1 MKHLITAVVTVTMAA
16 LLSACAS
23 GPSVSV
29 AVTNR
34 PVAQDSVP
42 AKVEVFRSA
51 EKVYAMASVTGEL
64 TAPATLQARWYNG
77 DTKRTTSKP
86 ATVSRAPGIASF
98 IVPASTLGNGACRV
112 DIYMN
117 DVKVGSQKFTVGGN

>member
-1 MKHLITAVVTVTMAA
+1 MKLLITAVAMAA

-42 AKVEVFRSA
+42 TKVEVFRSA
-51 EKVYAMASVTGEL
+51 EKVYAMVSVTGEL
-64 TAPATLQARWYNG
+64 TAPATLQAKWYNG
-77 DTKRTTSKP
+77 ATVRSTSKP
-86 ATVSRAPGIASF
+86 QTVARTPAVASF
-98 IVPASTLGNGACRV
+98 IIPASTLGDGACNV

-117 DVKVGSQKFTVGGN
+117 DVKVGSQKFTVGSN

>member
-1 MKHLITAVVTVTMAA
+1 MKHLITVAAMAA

-42 AKVEVFRSA
+42 TKVEVFRSA
-51 EKVYAMASVTGEL
+51 EKIYAMATVTGEL
-64 TAPATLQARWYNG
+64 AAPATLQAKWYNG
-77 DTKRTTSKP
+77 DITRSTSKP
-86 ATVSRAPGIASF
+86 QTVKLTPGVASF
-98 IVPASTLGNGACRV
+98 IIPASTLGDGSCRV

-117 DVKVGSQKFTVGGN
+117 DAKVGSQKFTVGSN

>member
-1 MKHLITAVVTVTMAA
+1 M
-16 LLSACAS
+16 LSACAS

-29 AVTNR
+29 AVTNH

-42 AKVEVFRSA
+42 AQVEVFRAA

-64 TAPATLQARWYNG
+64 TAPATLQAKWYNG
-77 DTKRTTSKP
+77 DIKRSTSKP
-86 ATVSRAPGIASF
+86 VTLSRAPGVASF
-98 IVPASTLGNGACRV
+98 IVPASTLGSGACSV

-117 DVKVGSQKFTVGGN
+117 EVKVGSQKFTVGGN

>member
-1 MKHLITAVVTVTMAA
+1 MKLLITAVAMAA

-42 AKVEVFRSA
+42 TKVEVFRSG
-51 EKVYAMASVTGEL
+51 EKVYAMASVRGEL

-77 DTKRTTSKP
+77 DTKRSISKP

-98 IVPASTLGNGACRV
+98 IVPAATLGEGACRV
-112 DIYMN
+112 DIYLN
-117 DVKVGSQKFTVGGN
+117 DAKVGSQAFTVGGN

>member
-1 MKHLITAVVTVTMAA
+1 MKYLITAVAMAA

-42 AKVEVFRSA
+42 TKVEVFRSA
-51 EKVYAMASVTGEL
+51 EKIYAMASVTGEL
-64 TAPATLQARWYNG
+64 AAPATLQARWYSG

-86 ATVSRAPGIASF
+86 ATVGRAPGMASF
-98 IVPASTLGNGACRV
+98 IVPAATLGNGPGRV

-117 DVKVGSQKFTVGGN
+117 DVKVGSQTFTVGSN

>member
-1 MKHLITAVVTVTMAA
+1 MKHLITAVALAA

-42 AKVEVFRSA
+42 TKVEVFRSA
-51 EKVYAMASVTGEL
+51 EKIYAMASVSGEL

-77 DTKRTTSKP
+77 DTKRSTSKP
-86 ATVSRAPGIASF
+86 ATVSRSPGVATF
-98 IVPASTLGNGACRV
+98 IVPAATLGNGAGRV

-117 DVKVGSQKFTVGGN
+117 DVKVGSQTFTVGSN

>member
-1 MKHLITAVVTVTMAA
+1 MKHLISAAVSVSMVA

-42 AKVEVFRSA
+42 TKVEVFRSA
-51 EKVYAMASVTGEL
+51 EKVFAMATVTGDL
-64 TAPATLQARWYNG
+64 ASPATLQAKWYNG
-77 DTKRTTSKP
+77 ATVRSTSKP
-86 ATVSRAPGIASF
+86 RTVARTPGVASF
-98 IVPASTLGNGACRV
+98 IVPASTLGDGACSV

>member
-1 MKHLITAVVTVTMAA
+1 MKRLLFAVAA
-16 LLSACAS
+16 ASLLSACAS

-42 AKVEVFRSA
+42 TKVEVFRSA
-51 EKVYAMASVTGEL
+51 EKVYAMTTVTGDL
-64 TAPATLQARWYNG
+64 ASPATLQAKWYNG
-77 DTKRTTSKP
+77 ATVRSTSKP
-86 ATVSRAPGIASF
+86 QTVARTPAVASF
-98 IVPASTLGNGACRV
+98 IVPASTLGDGACRV

>member
-1 MKHLITAVVTVTMAA
+1 MKHLISTVALAA
-16 LLSACAS
+16 LLSACAG

-42 AKVEVFRSA
+42 TKVEVFRSA
-51 EKVYAMASVTGEL
+51 EKVFAMATVTGDL
-64 TAPATLQARWYNG
+64 ASPATLQAKWYNG
-77 DTKRTTSKP
+77 TTVRSTSKP
-86 ATVSRAPGIASF
+86 QTVARTPGVASF
-98 IVPASTLGNGACRV
+98 VVPASTLGDGACNV

-117 DVKVGSQKFTVGGN
+117 DVKVGGQKFTVGGN

>member
-1 MKHLITAVVTVTMAA
+1 MKRLLFAVAA
-16 LLSACAS
+16 ASLLSACAS

-42 AKVEVFRSA
+42 TKVEVFRSA
-51 EKVYAMASVTGEL
+51 EKIYAMATVTGDL
-64 TAPATLQARWYNG
+64 PAPATLQAKWYHG
-77 DTKRTTSKP
+77 ATVRSTSKP
-86 ATVSRAPGIASF
+86 QTVARTPGVASF
-98 IVPASTLGNGACRV
+98 IVPASTLGDGACRV

-117 DVKVGSQKFTVGGN
+117 DAKVGSQKFTVGGN

>member
-1 MKHLITAVVTVTMAA
+1 MKHLMSAVAMAA

-42 AKVEVFRSA
+42 TKVEVFRSA

-64 TAPATLQARWYNG
+64 SAPATLQAKWYNG
-77 DTKRTTSKP
+77 DTKRSTSKP
-86 ATVSRAPGIASF
+86 VTVSSVPGAASF
-98 IVPASTLGNGACRV
+98 IVQAETLGDGPARV

-117 DVKVGSQKFTVGGN
+117 DVKVGSQTFTVGSH